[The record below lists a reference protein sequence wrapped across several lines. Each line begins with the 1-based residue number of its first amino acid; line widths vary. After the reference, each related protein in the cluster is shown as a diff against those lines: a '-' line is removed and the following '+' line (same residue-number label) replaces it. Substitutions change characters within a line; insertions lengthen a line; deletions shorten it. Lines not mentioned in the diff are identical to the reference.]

1 MCRRNREKPNV
12 VKDLQNPPYGVKCSR
27 SWMFQH
33 FVHDRIWE
41 APGSVSSRELKNPSC
56 RWTLLDPCRFSWDG
70 SNLKLLH
77 TDSQINYF
85 DGYYRSIHPKLKC
98 LIWYNGSPCGLG
110 QVKVPKSE
118 PKACQIRS
126 TNRPRSQRSQRHDTT
141 IGTTKAALGR
151 GVSFLIADVIKNRWW
166 MMNPILYWNTLEWSA
181 GKTRSQVVW
190 PPTIS
195 AGS

>member
-1 MCRRNREKPNV
+1 MEWSVPDHGCSSTLSMTEFERLRDPSLRE
-12 VKDLQNPPYGVKCSR
+12 
-27 SWMFQH
+27 SW
-33 FVHDRIWE
+33 RIQAADGLSWI
-41 APGSVSSRELKNPSC
+41 
-56 RWTLLDPCRFSWDG
+56 LLGFLGDG

-118 PKACQIRS
+118 PKACQISS

>member
-85 DGYYRSIHPKLKC
+85 DGYYRSIHLNWSVWFDTMGHRVVLVKSKCQNPSPKHVKLAQQ
-98 LIWYNGSPCGLG
+98 IAPGVNGVNGTIPQLA
-110 QVKVPKSE
+110 QPK
-118 PKACQIRS
+118 
-126 TNRPRSQRSQRHDTT
+126 RHLE
-141 IGTTKAALGR
+141 GAS
-151 GVSFLIADVIKNRWW
+151 VSWLQMR
-166 MMNPILYWNTLEWSA
+166 
-181 GKTRSQVVW
+181 
-190 PPTIS
+190 
-195 AGS
+195 